1 MTSTS
6 TIELNIVRMI
16 WPYWLAIGMILAVV
30 LSFFYGWVAVYSTA
44 LGSVFSLLGLHQL
57 SQDQAHILMQKNRK
71 KVFISFLF
79 RLAIYAVPIIA
90 SLKFPNYFKF
100 WIILICL
107 FKSQVIFIVIELI
120 TNYKNYKQRM
130 AKNG

>member
-30 LSFFYGWVAVYSTA
+30 LSFFYGWVAVYSTV
-44 LGSVFSLLGLHQL
+44 LGSLFSLLGLYQL
-57 SQDQAHILMQKNRK
+57 SQDQAHILIQNNRK